1 MPKLHC
7 LGDNINGIANSKI
20 SQQLVISKPQNSI
33 QPSSAIFFFK
43 FFQKVPE
50 YLIFCKILKNMRKIW
65 NEIWVENRGK
75 SQRPFT
81 QSCLPKWP
89 FLKIKCYSNF
99 RDLYQMKQFER
110 DDLCQ

>member
-1 MPKLHC
+1 
-7 LGDNINGIANSKI
+7 
-20 SQQLVISKPQNSI
+20 
-33 QPSSAIFFFK
+33 
-43 FFQKVPE
+43 
-50 YLIFCKILKNMRKIW
+50 MRKIW

-99 RDLYQMKQFER
+99 RDLYQMKQFEK